1 MKKTVS
7 ILLSAVIL
15 CISVFGGA
23 FSASALPKQ
32 QNFNDFKKA
41 SDISIYEQDDGA
53 PVLGDVNNDGEITA
67 VDALLALQYSVGIL
81 DFDYSQFTSA
91 NVDNNEQITANDALL
106 ILQYAVGLI
115 EIFPRENPDHVA
127 SGKTLIVYF
136 SWSSNTERLANVIRE
151 QTGGDILELI
161 PTTPYSTDYT
171 ACTEVALTERDNN
184 ARPEISN
191 LPESIGEYDNI
202 LIGYPI
208 WWHTAPMII
217 GSFLESYDLTGINVY
232 PFSQSASMDR
242 SQFETSMNFVRDCA
256 GNATVHDGLFARATN
271 TSAISEYLS
280 NNNLL
285 K

>member
-1 MKKTVS
+1 MKKPVS
-7 ILLSAVIL
+7 VLLSAVIL

-23 FSASALPKQ
+23 ISASALPEQ
-32 QNFNDFKKA
+32 QLCGNFKKVDNV
-41 SDISIYEQDDGA
+41 SLYEQDDGTQM
-53 PVLGDVNNDGEITA
+53 LGDINNDGEIST
-67 VDALLALQYSVGIL
+67 VDALLALQYSVEFIT
-81 DFDYSQFTSA
+81 FDDAQFAAA
-91 NVDNNEQITANDALL
+91 NVDTDEDVTIKDALL
-106 ILQYAVGLI
+106 ILQRSVKRI
-115 EIFPRENPDHVA
+115 TVFPREDSTPVT
-127 SGKTLIVYF
+127 SGKTLIVYS
-136 SWSSNTERLANVIRE
+136 SWSSNTERLANEIRE
-151 QTGGDILELI
+151 QTGGDILELV
-161 PTTPYSTDYT
+161 PTTPYPTDYT
-171 ACTEVALTERDNN
+171 ACTEVALIERDNN

-191 LPESIGEYDNI
+191 LPESISGYDNI

-242 SQFETSMNFVRDCA
+242 SQFETSMSFVRNCA
-256 GNATVHDGLFARATN
+256 SNATVHDGLFARATN